1 MTPPADRSGSTVADA
16 RRIGAA
22 AIRDAGR
29 ARARGVL
36 SRGGTR
42 AAKLDRHPVSHRLIV
57 KAVGR
62 AIPKRFDPDAAGDL
76 NATFELRVRDPRGG
90 EPARFALHIEQG
102 RCEVHP
108 GPARDPGA
116 CATFSADDLI
126 QLVSGAAGWPQLLSS
141 GRLELSGDPFLALR
155 FPNLFRLPAQAA

>member
-1 MTPPADRSGSTVADA
+1 MTPAADRSTSTLADA
-16 RRIGAA
+16 RRIGTA

-29 ARARGVL
+29 ARARSAL
-36 SRGGTR
+36 SRGGAR
-42 AAKLDRHPVSHRLIV
+42 ASKLDRHRVSHRLIV

-62 AIPKRFDPDAAGDL
+62 AIPKRFDPEAAGDL
-76 NATFELRVRDPRGG
+76 SAVFELRVRDPRGG
-90 EPARFALHIEQG
+90 EPARFALRIQNG
-102 RCEVHP
+102 RCEVTP

-126 QLVSGAAGWPQLLSS
+126 QLVSGAVGWPQLLSS
-141 GRLELSGDPFLALR
+141 NRLELSGDPFLALR